1 MLKRSFR
8 LKPVNER
15 KDYFEIIYGSVQ
27 KLAVSQPHRRYPVA
41 LLTTWM
47 ARFTDQ
53 IFHPLFL

>member
-15 KDYFEIIYGSVQ
+15 KDYFEIIYVVYKNGLFLS
-27 KLAVSQPHRRYPVA
+27 HTDGIRVA

-47 ARFTDQ
+47 VRVTDQ